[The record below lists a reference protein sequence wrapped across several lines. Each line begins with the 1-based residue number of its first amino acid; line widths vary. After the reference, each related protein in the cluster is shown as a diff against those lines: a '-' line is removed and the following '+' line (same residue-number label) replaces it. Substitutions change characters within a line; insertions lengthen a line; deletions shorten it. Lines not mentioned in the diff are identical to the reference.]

1 MDINF
6 NDLDKFNL
14 LSLRVFA
21 RKLGID
27 APTKKTKVELIEEI
41 KKFSSGEK
49 GSETKK
55 LKRGRPC
62 LNSLDLEE
70 EITFSKVNRIREI
83 QKRYVEKFNEHFDRF
98 IEKVKKEREEYLL
111 MVDNVFNEED

>member
-49 GSETKK
+49 GSETKR

-70 EITFSKVNRIREI
+70 EITFSKVKTEL
-83 QKRYVEKFNEHFDRF
+83 EKF
-98 IEKVKKEREEYLL
+98 KKDMLKNL
-111 MVDNVFNEED
+111 TNILTDLSKK